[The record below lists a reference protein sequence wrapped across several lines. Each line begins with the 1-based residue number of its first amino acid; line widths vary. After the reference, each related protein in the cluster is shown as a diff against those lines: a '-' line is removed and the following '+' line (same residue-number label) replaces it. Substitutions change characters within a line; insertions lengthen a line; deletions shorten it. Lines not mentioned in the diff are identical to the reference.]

1 MLAQIECR
9 DDEPE
14 CRQSLMI
21 ITDVGKFQENSSRQ
35 VRIIAEVRTPT
46 PGLMPNGTAT
56 MVVYPK

>member
-1 MLAQIECR
+1 MGSAVSNISAKAA
-9 DDEPE
+9 DAH
-14 CRQSLMI
+14 
-21 ITDVGKFQENSSRQ
+21 ITSINPVADPSTRQ